1 MIMVTWLS
9 SWEAGSAWSPPMQLP
24 QPTSTS
30 NRLPTSSARRDLHSR
45 PDTGMWEYTDNA
57 IAMLFLFTTL
67 LKLRYPD
74 IGRLTG
80 GWLGPLLLLL
90 VFDVYFETQAPA
102 VRYILEVVPRCQ
114 SHYIQPFKIG
124 ILMHSF
130 TITSFTF
137 LPLPLRIKSRALH
150 VMLVSRKLI
159 NSGRSYNCADLS
171 ITPCQCH
178 AGCACVNYAIL
189 AILGRSSLG
198 SQCNVYLRLASCPG
212 FLSKCIVES
221 LTRIYICLVSWTLR
235 WDLYFLSQLMTRQT
249 D

>member
-1 MIMVTWLS
+1 
-9 SWEAGSAWSPPMQLP
+9 
-24 QPTSTS
+24 
-30 NRLPTSSARRDLHSR
+30 
-45 PDTGMWEYTDNA
+45 
-57 IAMLFLFTTL
+57 MLFLFTTL
-67 LKLRYPD
+67 LELRNPD
-74 IGRLTG
+74 KGHLTG

-90 VFDVYFETQAPA
+90 VLDVYLETQAPA
-102 VRYILEVVPRCQ
+102 FRYILEIVLRCQ
-114 SHYIQPFKIG
+114 SHFIQPFKIG
-124 ILMHSF
+124 ILMHSI

-150 VMLVSRKLI
+150 LMLVSRKLI

-189 AILGRSSLG
+189 AILDRRSLG
-198 SQCNVYLRLASCPG
+198 SQCYVYLASCPG
-212 FLSKCIVES
+212 FLSECIVES

-235 WDLYFLSQLMTRQT
+235 WDLYFQSKLMTRQT